1 VRTLVLG
8 GARSGKS
15 AHAEGLLG
23 DAPQVDYLATARQQF
38 DDPDWTARIAA
49 HVARRPP
56 AWRTVEPSNLPA
68 ALRTAGPVPVLVDD
82 VATWLTGE
90 LDDAGAWEG
99 GPEAVAAC
107 RARCAELVSAV
118 AACPARLVLVSAEV
132 GLGVVPATHAGRL
145 FRDELGALNAELAA
159 VCDEV
164 LLLVA
169 GLPVRLRHA
178 GAPSPAAE
186 RMDTSAPMAR
196 MQASEGHQ
204 DLLAGSKQQHR
215 APQDQ
220 APPERC
226 VEFPTITPPDQ
237 QAHRQAV
244 ARHAQLTKPAGSLGR
259 LEELGVWVAACQGV
273 CPPRPFA
280 RPQVVVFAG
289 DHGVTAHGV
298 SAYPSEVTRQ
308 MVGNF
313 LGGAAAVNVLAAQAG
328 AGVRL
333 VDMAVDCAPDADT
346 SPLVTRHKVRRGS
359 GMIDREDALTDAEVA
374 QALAAGVAIAN
385 EEVDRGADLL
395 IAGDVGIGNTTPA
408 AVLVAALTGA
418 EPVAVVGR
426 GTGIDDAGWMRKTA
440 AIRDALRRARP
451 VIGDPVALLRAAG
464 GADIAAMAAFLA
476 QAAARCTPVIL
487 DGVVVGA
494 AAMLAEELAPGARQW
509 WVAGHRSVEPAHTL
523 VLEHLEL
530 DPLLD
535 LGMRLGEGSG
545 AVAALP
551 LVQMAVRVLAEM
563 ATFDDAGVSGPAGDP
578 VPTR

>member
-1 VRTLVLG
+1 
-8 GARSGKS
+8 
-15 AHAEGLLG
+15 
-23 DAPQVDYLATARQQF
+23 
-38 DDPDWTARIAA
+38 
-49 HVARRPP
+49 
-56 AWRTVEPSNLPA
+56 
-68 ALRTAGPVPVLVDD
+68 
-82 VATWLTGE
+82 
-90 LDDAGAWEG
+90 
-99 GPEAVAAC
+99 
-107 RARCAELVSAV
+107 
-118 AACPARLVLVSAEV
+118 
-132 GLGVVPATHAGRL
+132 
-145 FRDELGALNAELAA
+145 
-159 VCDEV
+159 
-164 LLLVA
+164 
-169 GLPVRLRHA
+169 
-178 GAPSPAAE
+178 
-186 RMDTSAPMAR
+186 M
-196 MQASEGHQ
+196 
-204 DLLAGSKQQHR
+204 
-215 APQDQ
+215 
-220 APPERC
+220 
-226 VEFPTITPPDQ
+226 EFPTITPPDQ

-289 DHGVTAHGV
+289 DHGVAAHGV

-313 LGGAAAVNVLAAQAG
+313 LGGGAAVNVLAALAG
-328 AGVRL
+328 AGVRV
-333 VDMAVDCAPDADT
+333 VDMAVDGEVAASNTDP

-359 GMIDREDALTDAEVA
+359 GAIDREDALTGAEVA
-374 QALAAGVAIAN
+374 QALAAGVTIAD

-395 IAGDVGIGNTTPA
+395 IAGDMGIGNTTPA

-451 VIGDPVALLRAAG
+451 VIDDPVALLRTAG

-476 QAAARCTPVIL
+476 QAAARRTPVIL

-551 LVQMAVRVLAEM
+551 VVQMAVRVLAEM